1 MIDIIQSETRGAA
14 DHGWLRAKHTFSFAN
29 YYDPERIEFGVLRV
43 INEDRVAPGQ
53 GFGTHPHRD
62 MEIITYVIDGAI
74 EHKDSM
80 GNGTTITPGEI
91 QRMTA
96 GTGVQHS
103 EFNHSQE
110 QELHLLQIWIYPEK
124 KGLEPGYEQTR
135 FTREDKLNRLRLVGS
150 RDGRD
155 GSVTIHQDVNLYAS
169 VLETGNEV
177 TLELQQDRKVFVQIV
192 AGEIVVNGRTLSAGD
207 GAQIEGEESLHLS
220 AVNEAEFLVFDMGQS
235 QG

>member
-1 MIDIIQSETRGAA
+1 MFYIIQSETRGAA
-14 DHGWLRAKHTFSFAN
+14 DHGWLRAKHTFSFAD
-29 YYDPERIEFGVLRV
+29 YYNPERVEFGSLRV
-43 INEDRVAPGQ
+43 INEDRIAPGK

-62 MEIITYVIDGAI
+62 MEIITYIIDGVI

-80 GNGTTITPGEI
+80 GNGTTITPGEV

-96 GTGVQHS
+96 GTGVLHS

-124 KGLEPGYEQTR
+124 NGLEPGYEQTR

-155 GSVTIHQDVNLYAS
+155 GSVTIHQDVNLYS
-169 VLETGNEV
+169 SILEAGNEV
-177 TLELQQDRKVFVQIV
+177 TLDLADNRKVFVQVVHGDI
-192 AGEIVVNGRTLSAGD
+192 AVNGQPLAAGD
-207 GAQIEGEESLHLS
+207 GAQIEGERTLQIE
-220 AVNEAEFLVFDMGQS
+220 ARGEAEFLVFDMG
-235 QG
+235 